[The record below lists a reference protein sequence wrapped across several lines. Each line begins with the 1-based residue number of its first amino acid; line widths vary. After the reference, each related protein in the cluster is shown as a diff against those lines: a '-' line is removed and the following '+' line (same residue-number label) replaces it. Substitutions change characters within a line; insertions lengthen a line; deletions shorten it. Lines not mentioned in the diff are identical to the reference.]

1 MVRGGSSSLLVLA
14 SSLALMAASSCR
26 TSPAEAPAPNASAWP
41 DEDFD
46 PGPGDDFD
54 PGSESSASESAM
66 SPSSDPTGPTRPRAR
81 HTIFRDEIQRAT
93 GPGPAYLLRQL
104 APEPF
109 RHQGHFVGWE
119 ITRLFPDD
127 PDLCASPCD
136 LALGDV
142 ILTVNGNRLQ
152 TPQELSDVLGA
163 LPSWSS
169 LKVQSLRNG
178 QRRQVEYAIVD
189 AP

>member
-1 MVRGGSSSLLVLA
+1 MVRGGSSSLVVLA
-14 SSLALMAASSCR
+14 SSLVLMAASSCR
-26 TSPAEAPAPNASAWP
+26 TSPAEAPPPDASAWP
-41 DEDFD
+41 DEGFDPGSSDDFD
-46 PGPGDDFD
+46 PGP
-54 PGSESSASESAM
+54 EASESEV
-66 SPSSDPTGPTRPRAR
+66 SPSSRPAIAARPRAR

-119 ITRLFPDD
+119 ITQLFPDD

-142 ILTVNGNRLQ
+142 ILTVNGTRLQ
-152 TPQELSDVLGA
+152 TPQELSDALGA
-163 LPSWSS
+163 LPSWKS
-169 LKVQSLRNG
+169 LKVQSLRAG